1 LFPEGKMNANAG
13 GCKAAPWFCRLC
25 SLVVAAILASASASV
40 PARAAGPDSHEVIL
54 SVTNAGGEPMRCQIL
69 FAHFVVTEAGII
81 PPGGDLAIAMSRQD
95 SDGAL
100 WIARADG
107 RRMMIETI
115 DCGAAARWSATRGQI
130 PLLPARA
137 GRAARYGTTCRLN
150 AAVACDGPVP
160 LP

>member
-1 LFPEGKMNANAG
+1 MLAKAS
-13 GCKAAPWFCRLC
+13 GCKEAPAVPRLRLAIAAMLALALQSAP
-25 SLVVAAILASASASV
+25 VAATA
-40 PARAAGPDSHEVIL
+40 PDSHDVAL
-54 SVTNAGGEPMRCQIL
+54 SIANDGHEPIRCLIL
-69 FAHFVVTEAGII
+69 FAHFVVTEAGTI

-107 RRMMIETI
+107 RRMMIETVE
-115 DCGAAARWSATRGQI
+115 CGAASRWAETRGQI

-137 GRAARYGTTCRLN
+137 GRAVGYRSTCRLN
-150 AAVACDGPVP
+150 RTVLCDDPAP

>member
-1 LFPEGKMNANAG
+1 MPANASA
-13 GCKAAPWFCRLC
+13 CKAAPPAPRLRA
-25 SLVVAAILASASASV
+25 LAVAAMLALVLQQS
-40 PARAAGPDSHEVIL
+40 PARAAAPDSHAVTL
-54 SVTNAGGEPMRCQIL
+54 SIANDGDEPIRCLIL
-69 FAHFVVTEAGII
+69 FAHWVVTEAGTI
-81 PPGGDLAIAMSRQD
+81 PPGGDLAVAMSRQD

-115 DCGAAARWSATRGQI
+115 ECGAASRWAETRGQI

-137 GRAARYGTTCRLN
+137 GREAGYGTTCRLDG
-150 AAVACDGPVP
+150 AVACSDPAP

>member
-1 LFPEGKMNANAG
+1 MIAKASA
-13 GCKAAPWFCRLC
+13 CKAAPPGGRL
-25 SLVVAAILASASASV
+25 SALVVSAVLAWASPSL
-40 PARAAGPDSHEVIL
+40 PLGAAGPDSHDVAL
-54 SVTNAGGEPMRCQIL
+54 SIANAGGEPLRCQIL
-69 FAHFVVTEAGII
+69 FAHFVVTEAGIV

-115 DCGAAARWSATRGQI
+115 ECAAAARWAGTRGQI

-137 GRAARYGTTCRLN
+137 GRDARYATLCRLHG
-150 AAVACDGPVP
+150 AVVCEDLKP

>member
-1 LFPEGKMNANAG
+1 MPAEASA
-13 GCKAAPWFCRLC
+13 CKAAPPALRLRA
-25 SLVVAAILASASASV
+25 VAGVALLALALLLS
-40 PARAAGPDSHEVIL
+40 PARAAAPDSHDVTL
-54 SVTNAGGEPMRCQIL
+54 SIANDGDEPIRCLIL
-69 FAHFVVTEAGII
+69 FAHWVVTEAGTI

-107 RRMMIETI
+107 RRMMMETVE
-115 DCGAAARWSATRGQI
+115 CGAAARWADTRGQV

-137 GRAARYGTTCRLN
+137 GRDAGYRSTCRL
-150 AAVACDGPVP
+150 DGVVVCADPSP